1 MMRTF
6 LPFCTFIFLNIGAA
20 PAVIFGQTAP
30 SKTAA
35 ADSVRSILSSSTRA
49 DQEFA
54 ARKYQF
60 IREAVAG
67 LVDSTS
73 GASLS
78 LRFEGK
84 NALPFFLD
92 ADGLKGLNPDGIF
105 RRDDIPQAR
114 NRDIPPTIS
123 LNQAVE
129 SIVESYKKSRRNA
142 RRNKWP
148 VPTDLEIDVLK
159 VLWVE
164 GKATSG
170 EIYAK
175 LDTSTMI
182 FAEELQNV
190 LKNMVDRGFLDR
202 KQISPSH
209 ELSLFGFAKI
219 ELSSKNRKNKVYLY
233 WPIVTRKKLHSYL
246 DAKRYL
252 ALVASHG
259 ENDVDIKHGKYVNNY
274 QKYLEKKLYRMFE

>member
-1 MMRTF
+1 MPFSALLLVLICT
-6 LPFCTFIFLNIGAA
+6 LPTI
-20 PAVIFGQTAP
+20 VTSQTP
-30 SKTAA
+30 PPKTSV
-35 ADSVRSILSSSTRA
+35 ADSASSILSGTTAA
-49 DQEFA
+49 DQEYA

-67 LVDSTS
+67 LVDSAS

-78 LRFEGK
+78 LQFEGK

-92 ADGLKGLNPDGIF
+92 SDGLRGLNPEGLV

-123 LNQAVE
+123 LSQAVQ
-129 SIVESYKKSRRNA
+129 SIVESYRKSRRKA
-142 RRNKWP
+142 RRNQWP
-148 VPTDLEIDVLK
+148 VPTDLEIDALK

-219 ELSSKNRKNKVYLY
+219 ELSSKNRKNKAYLY
-233 WPIVTRKKLHSYL
+233 WPIVTRKQLHSYL

-259 ENDVDIKHGKYVNNY
+259 ENDVDIKGGKYERNY